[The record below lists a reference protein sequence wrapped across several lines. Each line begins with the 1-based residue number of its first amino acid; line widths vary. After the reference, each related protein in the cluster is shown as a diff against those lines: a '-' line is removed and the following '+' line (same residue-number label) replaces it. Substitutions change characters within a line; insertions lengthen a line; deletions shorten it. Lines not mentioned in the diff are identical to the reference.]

1 MKIGHDVQKDITVTN
16 AAVTDD
22 TVADTLCTLRVHR
35 PTLFDTV
42 AGADDTD
49 GVINELG
56 RSLVFALLGGEA
68 GFAERVHFSICGIKA
83 CDFDYPAPGDA
94 KAASLLKPLKF
105 KKVKG
110 DVKGKAWMAEAGIRE
125 YHVLENPR
133 GEGYVLEIL
142 AVDEKAA
149 RRQPGTFKTPKA
161 AKKAARK
168 HYRAAVAK
176 LFKKA
181 TAKQILAGSGA
192 APVPSGPDAS
202 TLRVKPLEFEE
213 MGGLDEDFLV
223 ADSGL
228 ATYQIYPVKGAKE
241 FTLTLCQSRSKLR
254 ETLSPFAG
262 RVDAIKAAEEHHI
275 AQVADLLEPEDAKR
289 TKASLRLLADALAHI
304 PDEIDIYRLIKAP
317 KASSRHADM
326 AKRIAAHLAP
336 ALAAVDLFK
345 DEMETKS

>member
-22 TVADTLCTLRVHR
+22 TVANTLCTLQVHR

-68 GFAERVHFSICGIKA
+68 GIAERVHFSICGIKA

-94 KAASLLKPLKF
+94 KAAS
-105 KKVKG
+105 
-110 DVKGKAWMAEAGIRE
+110 
-125 YHVLENPR
+125 
-133 GEGYVLEIL
+133 
-142 AVDEKAA
+142 
-149 RRQPGTFKTPKA
+149 
-161 AKKAARK
+161 
-168 HYRAAVAK
+168 
-176 LFKKA
+176 
-181 TAKQILAGSGA
+181 
-192 APVPSGPDAS
+192 APDTSA
-202 TLRVKPLEFEE
+202 LRVKPLEFEK

-228 ATYQIYPVKGAKE
+228 ATYQIHPVKGAEE
-241 FTLTLCQSRSKLR
+241 FTLTLCQSGSKLR
-254 ETLSPFAG
+254 ETLSPFPT

-289 TKASLRLLADALAHI
+289 TKASLRLLADALAHL
-304 PDEIDIYRLIKAP
+304 PDEIEIYRLIKAP
-317 KASSRHADM
+317 KESSRHADI